1 MSSYV
6 ALARK
11 YRPQDFNQLVGQE
24 ILVKILK
31 NAIIQ
36 NKLHHAFILT
46 GIRGVGKTTSA
57 RIIAKTINCLDEES
71 SKNAISCNKCQ
82 NCLTIASSNNQD
94 VIEFDAASK
103 TGVDDIRDIIDSI
116 AYAPINSKYKIYI
129 IDEVHMLSNNA
140 FNALLKT
147 LEEPPHN
154 VKFIFATTEIKKVPI
169 TILSRCM
176 RFNLR
181 RLNQDEITSHLSD
194 ILTKEGFNFDKE
206 SLELIAKLSEGSVR
220 DSLSITDQLL
230 AANNYKSDISSQN
243 ISELLGLNNNI
254 EVINIL
260 ESILEGNVKR
270 SLDLFNDFYLKSS
283 DILGLMKDIMS
294 ILHHIA
300 LKIVDKE
307 YVISGLPGKEVEII
321 NDMAVKIDIL
331 VVNRIWQMMQKNIND
346 LPNFHCGKTFFEM
359 LIIRTCYLKSLPN
372 LQHLLIND
380 NLVEN
385 KVACQNNNIK
395 NDIDISSSNSK
406 SDINS
411 DEVVNEVLRNFEG
424 SKLII

>member
-11 YRPQDFNQLVGQE
+11 YRPQDFSQLVGQE

-57 RIIAKTINCLDEES
+57 RIIAKTIICLDEES

-260 ESILEGNVKR
+260 ESILEGNVKK

-307 YVISGLPGKEVEII
+307 YVISGFMIKEVEII
-321 NDMAVKIDIL
+321 NDIAVKLDIL
-331 VVNRIWQMMQKNIND
+331 VVNRIWQMMQKI
-346 LPNFHCGKTFFEM
+346 LM
-359 LIIRTCYLKSLPN
+359 IYLIFI
-372 LQHLLIND
+372 
-380 NLVEN
+380 VEN
-385 KVACQNNNIK
+385 ILLKC
-395 NDIDISSSNSK
+395 
-406 SDINS
+406 
-411 DEVVNEVLRNFEG
+411 
-424 SKLII
+424 